1 MVQQSVRPTALVTGA
16 GTGTGTGTGTNTT
29 ASVPVASLPG
39 TTYGTTASNKNSHK
53 IFSHS
58 LKLLYPIK
66 Q

>member
-16 GTGTGTGTGTNTT
+16 GTGTGTNTT